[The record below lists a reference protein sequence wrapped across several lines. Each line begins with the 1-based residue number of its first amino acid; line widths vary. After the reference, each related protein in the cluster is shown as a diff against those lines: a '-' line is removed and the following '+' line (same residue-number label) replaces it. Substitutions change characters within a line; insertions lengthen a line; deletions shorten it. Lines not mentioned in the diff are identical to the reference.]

1 DTPIPALEG
10 ASAVVNLAGRNVNTR
25 WTQVARREL
34 RDSRV
39 QSSRAVG
46 AAIARCDSPPGL
58 WINVSGANIYGDRG
72 DELLPE
78 TASVPMRED
87 DFLASLC
94 REWEAA
100 ATEAQLPDGVRR
112 IIPRLGIV
120 LSPKGGAFPLLVRL
134 TRLFAGGHLGSGRQW

>member
-1 DTPIPALEG
+1 WRDVVILTREPSRRVGVGRAAAWDPSRAGAPIPALEG

-25 WTQVARREL
+25 WTQAARREL

-78 TASVPMRED
+78 TASVPIRED
-87 DFLASLC
+87 VFLASL
-94 REWEAA
+94 
-100 ATEAQLPDGVRR
+100 
-112 IIPRLGIV
+112 
-120 LSPKGGAFPLLVRL
+120 
-134 TRLFAGGHLGSGRQW
+134 